1 MLAIENLRVVYHDVI
16 SVLNGISLTVQDGE
30 ILVIIGAN
38 GAGKTTLLRTVA
50 GMIDFYDGDIIE
62 GDIKVDGASIKGL
75 DATDIMKRYRL
86 TYVMEDRPVFWYL
99 TIEENLGAASFSRW
113 DKQVKTDMDRVFDYF
128 PALGAL
134 RHKKA
139 GYASGGEQQMLAI
152 GMALMTKPKI
162 LLLDEPSLGLAP
174 LITEELF
181 RIIKQLNDS
190 GISIVLVE
198 QNAHAA
204 LDIGTRGYVIEL
216 GRIVLEGKAEDLI
229 ANKDV
234 REFYL
239 GSGEKET
246 KELPGRQTIQEAKA
260 MAVETKTG
268 PEILVIKGLKLSFG
282 GLQILNEI
290 DLSVHRG
297 EIFCIIGPNGA
308 GKTSLLNCIN
318 AHYRPQGGEILF
330 KGKEITSLQP
340 HQVAGLG
347 IARTFQKVEL
357 FQGMTVLDNIKLGRH
372 GLMKFSLLG
381 SFFRLPHI
389 SPR

>member
-16 SVLNGISLTVQDGE
+16 SVLNGISLTVQEGE

-38 GAGKTTLLRTVA
+38 GAGKTTLLRAVA

-62 GDIKVDGASIKGL
+62 GDIKVEGTSIKGL
-75 DATDIMKRYRL
+75 DATDIMKRHGL

-113 DKQVKTDMDRVFDYF
+113 DKKVKADMEAVYDYF
-128 PALGAL
+128 PALGAM

-181 RIIKQLNDS
+181 RIIKQLNDT

-204 LDIGTRGYVIEL
+204 LEIGTRGYVIEL
-216 GRIVLEGKAEDLI
+216 GRIVLEGKAKDLI
-229 ANKDV
+229 NNKDV

-239 GSGEKET
+239 GSGEKER
-246 KELPGRQTIQEAKA
+246 KSYRDAKRY
-260 MAVETKTG
+260 KRRKRW
-268 PEILVIKGLKLSFG
+268 L
-282 GLQILNEI
+282 
-290 DLSVHRG
+290 
-297 EIFCIIGPNGA
+297 
-308 GKTSLLNCIN
+308 
-318 AHYRPQGGEILF
+318 
-330 KGKEITSLQP
+330 
-340 HQVAGLG
+340 
-347 IARTFQKVEL
+347 
-357 FQGMTVLDNIKLGRH
+357 
-372 GLMKFSLLG
+372 
-381 SFFRLPHI
+381 
-389 SPR
+389 